1 MRAIPRHIGIIM
13 DGNGRWAELRG
24 LPRFEGHRKG
34 LERAKE
40 HIQSARSIGVEV
52 LSLYAF
58 SIENWTRPKSEI
70 GVIMELLETSLR
82 DDFLNLLQEGVRFR
96 VIGNRDKLPSH
107 IRELIE
113 HTEKA
118 TERNGNLVLQC
129 ALSYGGRDEIVRAV
143 REVLRQGL
151 RPEEITEDVMGS
163 LLDTAGAPD
172 PDLIIRTSG
181 ELRLSNFLLWQSAYS
196 EFYFTNT
203 LWPDFTKEEL
213 LDAIHEYQMRER
225 RFGRIVSGVI

>member
-1 MRAIPRHIGIIM
+1 
-13 DGNGRWAELRG
+13 
-24 LPRFEGHRKG
+24 
-34 LERAKE
+34 
-40 HIQSARSIGVEV
+40 
-52 LSLYAF
+52 
-58 SIENWTRPKSEI
+58 
-70 GVIMELLETSLR
+70 MELLETSLR